1 MTSNSKEKKIQSKL
15 AECSQPLENLKS
27 GNMII
32 YACSYILFAFIFF
45 KKKSNFCL
53 FKAMTSSLGK
63 ERSSCDCSSPFL
75 TFLPKRPLML
85 FDNEATQLWPGN
97 YWGCLTH
104 GACSHFWG
112 VPVLP
117 RAPDTQ
123 HSIEHP
129 VSTFT
134 FRTTSLLSDSFKQER
149 EICVGVWS
157 FPFRLKCFWLLAK
170 LEKQLHG

>member
-1 MTSNSKEKKIQSKL
+1 MLSTSREFKIRKHDYLRLFLYLICLYFFLKKNLTFAYSKPWP
-15 AECSQPLENLKS
+15 AVW
-27 GNMII
+27 
-32 YACSYILFAFIFF
+32 
-45 KKKSNFCL
+45 
-53 FKAMTSSLGK
+53 
-63 ERSSCDCSSPFL
+63 ERRDLPVIVLLLSSP
-75 TFLPKRPLML
+75 FLPKRPLML
-85 FDNEATQLWPGN
+85 FDNEATQVWPDN

-104 GACSHFWG
+104 SACSHFWG

-117 RAPDTQ
+117 RAPDTR

-170 LEKQLHG
+170 LEKQLQG